1 MEFFDKKEEVLDIV
15 LTRKGKEKLAAG
27 KLSPA
32 YYKFHDDAISYDI
45 GFDGGLSE
53 LQNETHQRIKDS
65 VSLKSH
71 VLDNV
76 VLGKYSTVL
85 PLGVILGK
93 DSTVPLGE
101 HYLPEIGTYDSKT
114 QSRPR
119 FELEL
124 LQGEMTGSVQYVP
137 LESNLKSGSYN
148 EIPQLDMVCVY
159 EINNSEEGKLYLYKS
174 SMDFLIRLKEENSID
189 TNDNF
194 TIEAF
199 EYDYST
205 NPNMPELKQLS
216 FDLSEAIDENNFY
229 YYFDAV
235 LDSDGQDELVDYEQL
250 VGPEF
255 IESDSEC

>member
-65 VSLKSH
+65 VCLKSH

-76 VLGKYSTVL
+76 VLGKYSTV

-119 FELEL
+119 FELEM

-159 EINNSEEGKLYLYKS
+159 EINNSELGKLYLYKS

-205 NPNMPELKQLS
+205 NPNMPKLKQLS
-216 FDLSEAIDENNFY
+216 FDLSEAIDSFR
-229 YYFDAV
+229 F
-235 LDSDGQDELVDYEQL
+235 
-250 VGPEF
+250 
-255 IESDSEC
+255 

>member
-76 VLGKYSTVL
+76 VLD
-85 PLGVILGK
+85 K
-93 DSTVPLGE
+93 DSTVPLVGE

-159 EINNSEEGKLYLYKS
+159 EINNSEQGKLYLYKS
-174 SMDFLIRLKEENSID
+174 SMDFLIRLKEENCID

>member
-76 VLGKYSTVL
+76 VLD
-85 PLGVILGK
+85 K
-93 DSTVPLGE
+93 DSTVPLVGE

-159 EINNSEEGKLYLYKS
+159 EINNSELGKLYLYKS

-205 NPNMPELKQLS
+205 NPNMPKLKQLS

>member
-76 VLGKYSTVL
+76 VLD
-85 PLGVILGK
+85 K

-119 FELEL
+119 FELEM

-159 EINNSEEGKLYLYKS
+159 EINNSELGKLYLYKS

-205 NPNMPELKQLS
+205 NPNMPKLKQLS

>member
-76 VLGKYSTVL
+76 VLD
-85 PLGVILGK
+85 K
-93 DSTVPLGE
+93 DSTVPLVGE

-199 EYDYST
+199 EYDYGT
-205 NPNMPELKQLS
+205 NSNMPKLKQLS

>member
-65 VSLKSH
+65 VILKSH

-76 VLGKYSTVL
+76 VLD
-85 PLGVILGK
+85 K

-114 QSRPR
+114 QSKPR

-199 EYDYST
+199 EYDYGT
-205 NPNMPELKQLS
+205 NSNMPKLKQLS

-229 YYFDAV
+229 YYFDVV

>member
-76 VLGKYSTVL
+76 VLD
-85 PLGVILGK
+85 K

-159 EINNSEEGKLYLYKS
+159 EINNSEQGKLYLYKS

-205 NPNMPELKQLS
+205 DPNMPELKQLS

>member
-76 VLGKYSTVL
+76 VLD
-85 PLGVILGK
+85 K

-124 LQGEMTGSVQYVP
+124 LQGEITGSVQYVP

-199 EYDYST
+199 EYDYNT
-205 NPNMPELKQLS
+205 DPNMPKLKQLS

-229 YYFDAV
+229 YYFDVV

>member
-76 VLGKYSTVL
+76 VLD
-85 PLGVILGK
+85 K
-93 DSTVPLGE
+93 DSTVPLVGE

-159 EINNSEEGKLYLYKS
+159 EINNSEQGKLYLYKS

-205 NPNMPELKQLS
+205 DPNMPKLKQLS

-229 YYFDAV
+229 YYFDVV